1 MSPGCECVAEGAAD
15 ASGRSGDKRKRH
27 RVSIATRA
35 VQCKRRLIDT
45 STVLLAAGPGAYYDD
60 VSHSHQAGHRSSPAP
75 QRVLAV
81 IGAVLVTLL
90 AVGGALGFVPGAR
103 AEASPQSQHLP
114 ASGSEG
120 ETGTSATPGPAPT
133 APGARTSSATSP
145 DAWLKIDARTQD
157 GRREVSADGHHR
169 DASPKSQADD
179 AETTDLPPSSGQ
191 GERVVYDISAQRV
204 WLVDADARVLRT
216 YLVSGA
222 RNEQLLDPG
231 SYHVSSKSLHAISFD
246 HKETMDFMV
255 RFAQGEHSAIGF
267 HDVPALPD
275 GSLAQSRADLGT
287 PTSAGCIRQWR
298 PDARAL
304 WRFTDDGSLVV
315 VTA

>member
-1 MSPGCECVAEGAAD
+1 M
-15 ASGRSGDKRKRH
+15 
-27 RVSIATRA
+27 
-35 VQCKRRLIDT
+35 QCKRRLVDT
-45 STVLLAAGPGAYYDD
+45 SMVLLLAGPGAYHDD
-60 VSHSHQAGHRSSPAP
+60 VSHLHQTGDRSSPAP

-81 IGAVLVTLL
+81 VGAVLVTLL
-90 AVGGALGFVPGAR
+90 AVGGALGFVPGAQ
-103 AEASPQSQHLP
+103 ADASPPAQHR
-114 ASGSEG
+114 A
-120 ETGTSATPGPAPT
+120 
-133 APGARTSSATSP
+133 APGAEGGTGSSATSGPASAAPSAGTSSRTSP
-145 DAWLKIDARTQD
+145 DPWLRIDARTEKD
-157 GRREVSADGHHR
+157 KRNPSADSHQR
-169 DASPKSQADD
+169 AASPTSHADD

-231 SYHVSSKSLHAISFD
+231 SYHVSSKSLHAISFN

-304 WRFTDDGSLVV
+304 WRFTDVGSLVV